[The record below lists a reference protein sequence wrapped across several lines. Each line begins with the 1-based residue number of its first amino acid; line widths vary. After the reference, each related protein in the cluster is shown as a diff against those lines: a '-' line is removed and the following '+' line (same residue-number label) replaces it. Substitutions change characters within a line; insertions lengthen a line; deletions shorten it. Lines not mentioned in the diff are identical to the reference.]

1 MTLPEYILKNDDELL
16 ISKEKE
22 DTQLVVIVAHN
33 VRVIRTSV
41 GVSANKVLIQCIK
54 K

>member
-1 MTLPEYILKNDDELL
+1 MTLPEYKLKPDDELL
-16 ISKEKE
+16 ISPEKT

-33 VRVIRTSV
+33 VRVIHTSV
-41 GVSANKVLIQCIK
+41 GVAANRALIQCIK